1 MNKGEII
8 ANLKPYY
15 GLDKEINL
23 SIKLK
28 DGETIKIIKVEF
40 MNEKLVMFKLAG
52 EMSHVFELDEIENV
66 TEE

>member
-1 MNKGEII
+1 MNKWEII
-8 ANLKPYY
+8 SKLKPYC

-23 SIKLK
+23 SIKLR
-28 DGETIKIIKVEF
+28 DGEIIKIIKVEF

-66 TEE
+66 AEE